1 MSREKVGRGGTAI
14 MVDTPGEK
22 PKLTQ
27 EDHHFPTQS
36 GKHGSVGLSV
46 SAGMSTGFSTREKIE
61 VSAWI
66 TLPCT
71 EDPGDIQATY
81 DVCYQWAL
89 SQVREKL
96 DDATAQF
103 FPPLPPKEGT

>member
-1 MSREKVGRGGTAI
+1 MSLPKSGKGGTS
-14 MVDTPGEK
+14 VLTESDGSK
-22 PKLTQ
+22 PKLETK
-27 EDHHFPTQS
+27 EFLFPPS
-36 GKHGSVGLSV
+36 PAKAGSVGLSV
-46 SAGMSTGFSTREKIE
+46 SAGVSTGYSTREKIE

-89 SQVREKL
+89 SQVQEKL
-96 DDATAQF
+96 DDASAQL
-103 FPPLPPKEGT
+103 FPPIKQEGA